1 MFARHRLTGIVLL
14 ALGSVAVAASGA
26 AADPGPPRLGIQVQ
40 EMTPELR
47 AWFQAPQTAGVLVT
61 RVEPDSPAQ
70 EAGVQVGDVIV
81 EAGGEALETPR
92 DLVWLALRAP
102 EGEPLNLVV
111 LRKGQRVEI
120 AVVPRGRP
128 QPPFWERDDLWGPGQ
143 APLIRD
149 LREHLRTLERRLEKL
164 ERKLEED
171 EVDRTAL

>member
-1 MFARHRLTGIVLL
+1 MSARLRLAVIVLL
-14 ALGSVAVAASGA
+14 LVGGVAAAAPGA
-26 AADPGPPRLGIQVQ
+26 GADPGPPRLGIQVQ

-47 AWFQAPQTAGVLVT
+47 AWLQAPEAAGVLVA

-70 EAGVQVGDVIV
+70 EAGVQVGDVIL
-81 EAGGEALETPR
+81 EAGGEAVETPR
-92 DLVWLALRAP
+92 DLVWQALRAP
-102 EGEPLNLVV
+102 EGEPLKLAV
-111 LRKGQRVEI
+111 LRKGRRVEI
-120 AVVPRGRP
+120 DVVPRGRP

-171 EVDRTAL
+171 DVDRTAF